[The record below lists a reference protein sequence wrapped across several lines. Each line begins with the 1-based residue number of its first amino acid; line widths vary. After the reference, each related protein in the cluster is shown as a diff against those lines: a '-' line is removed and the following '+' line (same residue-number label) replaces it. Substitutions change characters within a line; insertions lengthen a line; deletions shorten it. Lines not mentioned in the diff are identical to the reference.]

1 MQNSSK
7 SMTGL
12 NWLLLAG
19 VVGLAVLP
27 LVITRNGAFEGADTA
42 ATEAIEA
49 MRPDY
54 QPWVNPVLEPASGEL
69 ESLLFA
75 VQAGLGAGVIGYVLG
90 RYQGRSA
97 SARDEQH

>member
-1 MQNSSK
+1 MQNSPK

-27 LVITRNGAFEGADTA
+27 LVIARNGAFEGADA
-42 ATEAIEA
+42 VATEAIEA
-49 MRPDY
+49 VQPDY

-75 VQAGLGAGVIGYVLG
+75 VQAGLGAGVMGYVLG
-90 RYQGRSA
+90 RHQERHA
-97 SARDEQH
+97 AARDEQP

>member
-1 MQNSSK
+1 MRSSPK
-7 SMTGL
+7 SVAGL

-19 VVGLAVLP
+19 VVGLAVVP
-27 LVITRNGAFEGADTA
+27 LMVTRNGAFEGADTA
-42 ATEAIEA
+42 ATKTIEA
-49 MRPDY
+49 MQPDY

-90 RYQGRSA
+90 RYQGRNAA
-97 SARDEQH
+97 SRDKQN